1 MNTSNSET
9 ILDIH
14 ASRWGAVKPR
24 ICQDLIPRSTWS
36 YLAIRRPSTAGPS
49 GPSGPSAHLQ
59 KALAAS
65 WADATFTPPA
75 SELQIFFGW
84 LRVDSGHV
92 SKSIRSMDVYGWFI
106 GIVWHLSQVIFWC
119 DRSPPTEQSVHVVEE
134 SAEQTTKDANEGKYK
149 HLHNVIPCLLCG
161 PDTTDQEQN
170 SWSDKL
176 AWQKGNSLVK
186 FINGKSLPVW
196 QSIYPYCSSIC
207 RSQCHKL
214 NKLNKLK
221 TTRSFTNASLNA
233 SPWNETSVN
242 LPKLTG
248 TPVPNLAKVRL
259 TRQTGDQTLGDQ
271 AMSQTSSL

>member
-1 MNTSNSET
+1 MWSQPT
-9 ILDIH
+9 I
-14 ASRWGAVKPR
+14 
-24 ICQDLIPRSTWS
+24 
-36 YLAIRRPSTAGPS
+36 
-49 GPSGPSAHLQ
+49 AHLLSSPFMWLKRAPSKPQ
-59 KALAAS
+59 RMPMRANINISTMLYLVCCAA
-65 WADATFTPPA
+65 
-75 SELQIFFGW
+75 
-84 LRVDSGHV
+84 
-92 SKSIRSMDVYGWFI
+92 K
-106 GIVWHLSQVIFWC
+106 
-119 DRSPPTEQSVHVVEE
+119 
-134 SAEQTTKDANEGKYK
+134 K
-149 HLHNVIPCLLCG
+149 
-161 PDTTDQEQN
+161 TTDQEQN